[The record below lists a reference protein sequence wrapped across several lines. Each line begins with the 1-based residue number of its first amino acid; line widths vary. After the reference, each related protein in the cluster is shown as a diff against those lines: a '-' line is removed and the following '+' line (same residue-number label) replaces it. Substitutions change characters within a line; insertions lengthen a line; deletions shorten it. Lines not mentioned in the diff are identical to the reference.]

1 MYVLRAIRSGT
12 STAWRMWRPAWR
24 PSARSASEPRPTGAP
39 RRKSIR
45 NARALAARA
54 STGIRNIATGAAAS
68 GGDWPV
74 VFSPED
80 REQHKPTPRKR
91 SRSRGSRIPLT
102 PSRAKAFPSD
112 SLHDQLGRV
121 VCGADC
127 LPTKEFFESWE
138 FASLVRNRFRNELQ
152 SGEVTIVDLAAG
164 HGLTAWMLLVMEPA
178 CRSALCVDITRPDS
192 SRSLEVAMTKAWP
205 RLAGR
210 VRYVTGRLEDVR
222 PHPDCLLIAIH
233 ACGPLTDF
241 VIRLA
246 ETSGAT
252 LAVMP
257 CCHSAQ
263 TCDTGGLEKWLP
275 LGAAVDATRATHLA
289 KDKALLS
296 AVLDDCFLRDT
307 QTGTPYPMKKTP

>member
-1 MYVLRAIRSGT
+1 
-12 STAWRMWRPAWR
+12 
-24 PSARSASEPRPTGAP
+24 
-39 RRKSIR
+39 
-45 NARALAARA
+45 
-54 STGIRNIATGAAAS
+54 
-68 GGDWPV
+68 
-74 VFSPED
+74 
-80 REQHKPTPRKR
+80 
-91 SRSRGSRIPLT
+91 
-102 PSRAKAFPSD
+102 
-112 SLHDQLGRV
+112 
-121 VCGADC
+121 
-127 LPTKEFFESWE
+127 
-138 FASLVRNRFRNELQ
+138 
-152 SGEVTIVDLAAG
+152 VDLAAG

-257 CCHSAQ
+257 CCHSAR

-275 LGAAVDATRATHLA
+275 LGAAVDATRATHLGA
-289 KDKALLS
+289 CGYAVTCETIPLDITPENRVIMASPGTRALSSKSRQGANAVKVTNADRSQPGSIPIRVSPTAGVQDKAGVFKSSTNSHVRSSKQISVCDARGGRSPIWPFPLLLPDS
-296 AVLDDCFLRDT
+296 PWKRYSLIDEHISGR
-307 QTGTPYPMKKTP
+307 